1 MIQTPEAVKALRL
14 GAGFTQVELCQLT
27 SISPIDTNE
36 AETDERLLGV
46 RQWKL
51 MQHICG
57 NRIRGFKRD
66 AGFTKTGE
74 DT

>member
-36 AETDERLLGV
+36 AETGERLLGGM
-46 RQWKL
+46 QWTL
-51 MQHICG
+51 MQYACG
-57 NRIRGFKRD
+57 NRIREFKRN
-66 AGFTKTGE
+66 AGRY
-74 DT
+74 D